1 MSKKKSVI
9 FTFIITLVAIYVS
22 KILWPII
29 NLPFDDKINIIG
41 AYYLQKYNSINEI
54 LRYLIFIFFP
64 LLVFFISIQ
73 FFFYNRLRKIKDII
87 YTDNSFKSF
96 KIRSNYRLFF
106 FLIFTL
112 IIVILGFTSIDF
124 PAENIDFFD
133 SVVDIAQFLCPS
145 SGII

>member
-41 AYYLQKYNSINEI
+41 AYHLQKYNSINEI

-64 LLVFFISIQ
+64 LLVFFINIQ
-73 FFFYNRLRKIKDII
+73 FFLDLRIP
-87 YTDNSFKSF
+87 
-96 KIRSNYRLFF
+96 
-106 FLIFTL
+106 FLIAKP
-112 IIVILGFTSIDF
+112 F
-124 PAENIDFFD
+124 PT
-133 SVVDIAQFLCPS
+133 FLR
-145 SGII
+145 